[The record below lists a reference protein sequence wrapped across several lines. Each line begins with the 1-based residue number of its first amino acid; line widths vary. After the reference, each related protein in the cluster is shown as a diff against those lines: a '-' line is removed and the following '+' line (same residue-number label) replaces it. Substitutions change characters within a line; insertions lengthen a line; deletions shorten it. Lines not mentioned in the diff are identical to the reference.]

1 VHRVASKVVFI
12 TFWRQPGPKEEQQ
25 MVDWCY
31 VNRWNRGK
39 IDNLARI
46 FSPNVRWEPVN
57 YKEEICLIIN
67 EQAV

>member
-1 VHRVASKVVFI
+1 
-12 TFWRQPGPKEEQQ
+12 

-39 IDNLARI
+39 IDDLARI

-57 YKEEICLIIN
+57 YKEEICLIIS